1 METLLWQLNRGDVF
15 LLKGDL
21 YVFLAHK
28 WNGSILN
35 RVKRLTY
42 LINGKITGVISD
54 GESLMSSGVAVTK
67 VREFEREAVHDESGM
82 GVS

>member
-1 METLLWQLNRGDVF
+1 METLLWQLQRGDVF

-42 LINGKITGVISD
+42 LINGTITGVMGD

-67 VREFEREAVHDESGM
+67 VKSFEQEAVHESGV